1 MMRSISIG
9 WTVTKI
15 DSAQREKAER
25 SWLFSVFSGMGHEE
39 NPKAETR
46 NPKEV
51 RNPKS
56 EPVGLREA
64 GSRECDE
71 PELRLGPLRA
81 SAVGFLSD
89 FGLRNSS
96 FDHEL
101 VPLKVARNQEDGQS
115 CSPAE
120 FRHADGRHSFGI
132 REPTFSVC
140 FVRNPFPYWCGE
152 IQLSIH
158 VSMI

>member
-1 MMRSISIG
+1 MRSISIG

-89 FGLRNSS
+89 FGLRISG
-96 FDHEL
+96 FGHEL
-101 VPLKVARNQEDGQS
+101 VPLKI
-115 CSPAE
+115 AE
-120 FRHADGRHSFGI
+120 ASFW
-132 REPTFSVC
+132 
-140 FVRNPFPYWCGE
+140 VRNAGRRGRISTVFISVDPTASSHDKSK
-152 IQLSIH
+152 I
-158 VSMI
+158 